1 MDCHAW
7 AGGDIDIMNFR
18 KLDLNLLR
26 VFDAIF
32 HEGSTTLAAGKLGM
46 SQPAVSNALSR
57 LRQHLDDPLFER
69 VGQGLEPTPRAA
81 DAAPQIA
88 AALRAI
94 EDTLS
99 PVPTFDPQSQARTF
113 TVLLPDAIE
122 QRILHP
128 LLDVRENYPHVTYD
142 LLPLGNNDPTE
153 VLLSKRAEI
162 VFSVDPIRHEQLRS
176 TLLFSEV
183 SCLVARADH
192 RELGGRDEITTED
205 FFTTEFVVLAA
216 SLRRLGNISREIDAQ
231 NRTRRITLVTKSMWS
246 VLMTIAT
253 TDMVGILS
261 RSMAE
266 EMAPRLGLKIFEVPF
281 KQPAENWYMGWH
293 RDDDDNP
300 AVVWLRDKIIA
311 NEAPASEANAG
322 DATVEAHAALSAV
335 YSATE

>member
-1 MDCHAW
+1 
-7 AGGDIDIMNFR
+7 MNFR

-99 PVPTFDPQSQARTF
+99 PVPTFNPESQARTF
-113 TVLLPDAIE
+113 TILLPDAIE

-128 LLDVRENYPHVTYD
+128 LLDVRENYPRVTYD

-183 SCLVARADH
+183 ACLVARADH
-192 RELGGRDEITTED
+192 SELGSRDEITTED
-205 FFTTEFVVLAA
+205 FFGMEFVVLAA

-231 NRTRRITLVTKSMWS
+231 NRTRRITLVTKGMWS
-246 VLMTIAT
+246 ILMTVAT
-253 TDMVGILS
+253 SEMVGILS

-281 KQPAENWYMGWH
+281 KQPADNWYMGWH
-293 RDDDDNP
+293 RDEDESP
-300 AVVWLRDKIIA
+300 AVAWLRDKIIA
-311 NEAPASEANAG
+311 NETGANQSPSSEVHG
-322 DATVEAHAALSAV
+322 GEADTGEV
-335 YSATE
+335 IR